1 MVYLSLL
8 GILLAV
14 VLFMFLSFRGIPVT
28 VCAATLIFL
37 VWLFSLGC
45 PDALSFDEVVSVFG
59 AGVNN
64 IVSKY
69 LLMFMFSALFGS
81 IITYTGIA
89 SALGRAYER
98 LVSRAPQKL
107 QKLLAVAFV
116 PFLNAIFVYSGI
128 NVFVAVFA
136 VVAVAK
142 DLFKRM
148 DIPWRL
154 YSLSMVGSATFAAIS
169 MPGSASITNLAPIP
183 YTGTTPAPVPVFSII
198 ITVELLILGVLYMQ
212 FAIKRSERRQE
223 GFFPSGAEIDKTSV
237 YKEDQDKAPVFLP
250 LAIPLM
256 FLPVILMNLVGLS
269 IVMSL
274 LITDIVVLLV
284 YQRRVT
290 RGQLRDMIVS
300 GLTTGIGPTMTLGL
314 MTGFVYVLIK
324 APGFQ
329 PVFDLIFRLPIPDFM
344 KIPVM
349 IGSVGFLLGNY
360 NATVPAAMEIFG
372 HDFLVNCG
380 VNMGVVHRLTTFSS
394 LMSISP
400 HNSGLC
406 NSLSV
411 AKLSHRQ
418 TYFNYFMIGPVLSVI
433 LLISSWILIG
443 LGITY

>member
-1 MVYLSLL
+1 MVYVSLL
-8 GILLAV
+8 GILIAV
-14 VLFMFLSFRGIPVT
+14 GLFMFFSFRGIPVT
-28 VCAATLIFL
+28 VSAATLIFL

-45 PDALSFDEVVSVFG
+45 SDAPGFDEVVSLFG

-89 SALGRAYER
+89 SALGRGYER
-98 LVSRAPQKL
+98 LVLRAPEKY
-107 QKLLAVAFV
+107 QKLLAVGFV
-116 PFLNAIFVYSGI
+116 PFLNAIFVYAGI
-128 NVFVAVFA
+128 NVFIAVFA

-148 DIPWRL
+148 DIPWYL
-154 YSLSMVGSATFAAIS
+154 YSLSMVGSATFAAMS
-169 MPGSASITNLAPIP
+169 LPGSASINNLAPIP
-183 YTGTTPAPVPVFSII
+183 YTGTTPAPAPVFSII
-198 ITVELLILGVLYMQ
+198 ISVESLILGVLYMQ
-212 FAIKRSERRQE
+212 YAIKRSERRHE
-223 GFFPSGAEIDKTSV
+223 GFLPSGAEIDKTSV
-237 YKEDQDKAPVFLP
+237 YREDTSKPPVFLP

-256 FLPVILMNLVGLS
+256 FLPVILMNLAKLS

-274 LITDIVVLLV
+274 IITDLVLLIL
-284 YQRRVT
+284 YFRRLT
-290 RGQLRDMIVS
+290 RGQLRDVIVT
-300 GLTTGIGPTMTLGL
+300 GLSTGIGPTMTLGL

-329 PVFDLIFRLPIPDFM
+329 PVFNMIFRLPISDYM

-349 IGSVGFLLGNY
+349 VGTVGFLLGNY
-360 NATVPAAMEIFG
+360 NATVPAALEILG

-380 VNMGVVHRLTTFSS
+380 VNMEIIHRLTTISS
-394 LMSISP
+394 LFSISP

-406 NSLSV
+406 NTLSV
-411 AKLSHRQ
+411 SKLNHRQ
-418 TYFNYFMIGPVLSVI
+418 TYLNYFVIGPVLAFILILSAR
-433 LLISSWILIG
+433 LLIA